1 MKVKKSLLIKLGLV
15 MSLLVVNVFVF
26 AATPGSSCTIR
37 ARVVPILNLTIPG
50 RVSSTGNTC
59 FPTIGLP
66 DILAPLRSG
75 VACNVNDRV
84 IGVIRV
90 TVTCPN

>member
-15 MSLLVVNVFVF
+15 MSLLVVNVL
-26 AATPGSSCTIR
+26 AATPGSRCTIN
-37 ARVVPILNLTIPG
+37 ARVFPLLNLTIPG

-59 FPTIGLP
+59 FPSIGLP
-66 DILAPLRSG
+66 DILAPLRTG
-75 VACNVNDRV
+75 VACAVNDRV
-84 IGVIRV
+84 LGIIRV